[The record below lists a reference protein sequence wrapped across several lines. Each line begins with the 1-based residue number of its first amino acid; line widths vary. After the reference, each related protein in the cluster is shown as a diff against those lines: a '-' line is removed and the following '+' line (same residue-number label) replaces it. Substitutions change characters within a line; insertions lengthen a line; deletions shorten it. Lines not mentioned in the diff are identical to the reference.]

1 MTSTDS
7 QVLAVIPAR
16 YASTRFPGKPLVEI
30 AGKPMIQHVWER
42 AQLVASV
49 SKVII
54 ATDDERIE
62 KAALSFGAEVCM
74 TSPDHP
80 SGTDRLWE
88 VAQAYPQFDWI
99 LNVQGDEPF
108 IDPEH
113 LETVLQSRTLLSDH
127 EPDIITVVTPF
138 HSNEDWQNPNMVKA
152 VLAPLKTNLLET
164 TDQSVY
170 RALYFSRAP
179 IPYNRDNKAE
189 QFTQEPENAFRHL
202 GLYLY
207 QRSAL
212 ESFVELP
219 PSPLEI
225 LEKLEQLRA
234 LEAGLSIFAVTVSHA
249 QVGIDTPDDLL
260 RLEDLS
266 LTKEQL

>member
-1 MTSTDS
+1 MTNTISE
-7 QVLAVIPAR
+7 VLAVIPAR
-16 YASTRFPGKPLVEI
+16 YASTRFPGKPLVAI

-42 AQLVASV
+42 VQLVSSV

-54 ATDDERIE
+54 ATDDERIQ
-62 KAALSFGAEVCM
+62 KAALAFGAEVCM

-88 VAQAYPQFDWI
+88 VAQAHADFDWI

-108 IDPEH
+108 LEPEH
-113 LETVLQSRTLLSDH
+113 LETVLQSRATLLNQK
-127 EPDIITVVTPF
+127 PDIITVVTHF
-138 HSNEDWQNPNMVKA
+138 DSHKDWQNPNMVKA
-152 VLAPLKTNLLET
+152 VLAPIQKDTQQEQAL
-164 TDQSVY
+164 Y

-179 IPYNRDNKAE
+179 IPYNRDAHAD
-189 QFTQEPENAFRHL
+189 QFSIEPQHAFRHL

-207 QRSAL
+207 RRSAL
-212 ESFVELP
+212 ESFVSLP
-219 PSPLEI
+219 PSTLEN

-234 LEAGLSIFAVTVSHA
+234 LEAGLSIFAVSVSHA

-260 RLEDLS
+260 RLEDHPF
-266 LTKEQL
+266 TKDLRQ